1 MGLHRDGTEYGLKPI
16 ETHVRRIIWHQLCI
30 LDIRTCEAQGPR
42 PGIRVD
48 EFDTQFPLNVDDI
61 DLDQTTPPMK
71 SAERW
76 TDMTFALMRMEC
88 NEMLRVLWFDR
99 PRLEKKQISL
109 TAVLGKIENFKK
121 VIYEKFLPMMDENIP
136 IQQCAKT
143 VMDIMLTRMH
153 IMILHRYHNSVAYRI
168 PDRLRQ
174 IILTSGTE
182 QLEASVNLD
191 TNPRFAPWTWYAG
204 AIQQYQTAF
213 LLLAEV
219 FAYPMRKEAD
229 RIWRCLDFVFEPP
242 LHLTRDQKARLILV
256 EIRDRMGVYRDARK
270 LRAPTGMLQRIGQQL
285 PTKEDQRSPLEH
297 GPLPA
302 IVAGAGHPEGVTGSE
317 ESIMG
322 VRHPVDRPEEMT
334 HPPSMTSGSS
344 VSSGGGAKPVE
355 LTLSDELMNDI
366 DWVSEIL
373 VYFGGFVLTVLQNEW
388 DRLFPPD
395 INTGELNTPSF
406 T

>member
-1 MGLHRDGTEYGLKPI
+1 MGLHRDGTEYGLKPV

-42 PGIRVD
+42 PGIRLD
-48 EFDTQFPLNVDDI
+48 EYDTNFPLNIDDT
-61 DLDQTTPPMK
+61 DLEQAIPPAK

-76 TDMTFALMRMEC
+76 TDMTFTLMRMEC

-99 PRLEKKQISL
+99 PRLEKKQLSL

-121 VIYEKFLPMMDENIP
+121 VTLEKFLPMMDENIP

-143 VMDIMLTRMH
+143 VMDIMLYRMH

-182 QLEASVNLD
+182 QLEASVDFD
-191 TNPRFAPWTWYAG
+191 TNPRLAPWAWFAG
-204 AIQQYQTAF
+204 AIHQYQTAF

-242 LHLTRDQKARLILV
+242 LNLAPDQKARLILA

-285 PTKEDQRSPLEH
+285 PTKEDQRTPLES

-302 IVAGAGHPEGVTGSE
+302 MAAGVGPTQGIGGREG
-317 ESIMG
+317 SIIG
-322 VRHPVDRPEEMT
+322 VRHPEDRPEDV
-334 HPPSMTSGSS
+334 HPPSLTSGSS
-344 VSSGGGAKPVE
+344 VSSGGGGKPVE
-355 LTLSDELMNDI
+355 LTLSDDLMNDI
-366 DWVSEIL
+366 DWVSG
-373 VYFGGFVLTVLQNEW
+373 VFFV
-388 DRLFPPD
+388 P
-395 INTGELNTPSF
+395 
-406 T
+406 